1 MWSSGPARP
10 GVADSFGAAAGA
22 YNGKVY
28 IVGGGGAGPT
38 STVSIYTIATNSW
51 SAGPAAPTPVQ
62 LAGYTQVGQYLYV
75 VGGFTST
82 VTNSTACMRLD
93 MASNTWTSGPAF
105 TPQRGDF
112 GLAAAGTK
120 LIAIGG
126 DTTGADFFDPS
137 AQVDELN
144 TTTWPSGTW
153 VRLAGQ
159 SATVRQGIPRVSL
172 VMDVLGRNLE
182 HRRGTAG
189 FINEHLFR
197 AAPICTTYTYTIGA
211 GAPSCREQPIPP
223 TTPRWFHGDHV
234 TVPLPF
240 VRYRVHQRGGRFQ
253 RTPHLWNGEQHI

>member
-1 MWSSGPARP
+1 MPSRKTARLLLISASPAAPIRELWRYNATTNIWTKRATIPTASQGPAGAFLNGKIYVVTGDGPADAFYIYDIATDVWSSGPAQP

-62 LAGYTQVGQYLYV
+62 LAGYTQVGQYLYL

-93 MASNTWTSGPAF
+93 MASNTWTNGPTF

-126 DTTGADFFDPS
+126 DTTGADFFDPGPP
-137 AQVDELN
+137 VDELN

-153 VRLAGQ
+153 VDLAGQ
-159 SATVRQGIPRVSL
+159 SANGPPREL
-172 VMDVLGRNLE
+172 
-182 HRRGTAG
+182 RR
-189 FINEHLFR
+189 F
-197 AAPICTTYTYTIGA
+197 C
-211 GAPSCREQPIPP
+211 
-223 TTPRWFHGDHV
+223 
-234 TVPLPF
+234 
-240 VRYRVHQRGGRFQ
+240 
-253 RTPHLWNGEQHI
+253 